1 MTTTSSAPKALHHHA
16 RRMAGRD
23 PHEPH
28 RVSTPL
34 ELLFDLTFATSFSLA
49 AAGLAHMLAAGHVM
63 SAVSG
68 FGFAGFAIC
77 WAWINFSWFSSAYDT
92 DDWIYRVMTMV
103 QMIGVLVI
111 AIGLPRLY
119 ASIEHHEH
127 VDNSVMVLGYVIMR
141 VALVSQWL
149 RAAKQDPARRR
160 ACLTYATAVS
170 IAQVG
175 WIVQIFVDFPFG
187 ATLALSAAL
196 MLLELAGP
204 VLAERRDGGTPWH
217 SHHIADRYAAFAVIA
232 LGEGVVGTVASLSA
246 VIDAQGWTMDT
257 ALVSVAGVGLTF
269 GIWWVYFIVPSA
281 EVLHRHRDRSFVW
294 GYGQM
299 VVVAAIVATGAG
311 LHVAAYFI
319 QHESALGPLATL
331 LATAIPVGVF
341 LASIHALYAYLMR
354 RVDPLHLALLAAS
367 AAVFAAAIVAA
378 RLGVDMAACLAI
390 LMLSPAVAVIGYE
403 AVGHRHLAE
412 ALAANDVAPGSQ
424 V

>member
-1 MTTTSSAPKALHHHA
+1 MTTSPAPKALHHHA

-49 AAGLAHMLAAGHVM
+49 AAELAHMLAEGHVL
-63 SAVSG
+63 SAVAG

-119 ASIEHHEH
+119 TSIEHHEH
-127 VDNSVMVLGYVIMR
+127 VDNSVIVLGYVIMR
-141 VALVSQWL
+141 LALVSQWL

-160 ACLTYATAVS
+160 ACLTYVTAVS
-170 IAQVG
+170 VAQVG

-196 MLLELAGP
+196 MLVELAGP

-217 SHHIADRYAAFAVIA
+217 PHHIADRYAAFAVIA

-246 VIDAQGWTMDT
+246 VIEAQGWTMDA

-269 GIWWVYFIVPSA
+269 GIWWVYFIVPSG

-299 VVVAAIVATGAG
+299 LVVTAIVATGAG

-319 QHESALGPLATL
+319 EHNSALGPIATV

-354 RVDPLHLALLAAS
+354 RVDPLHLVLLAAS
-367 AAVFAAAIVAA
+367 AAVIAVAIVAA
-378 RLGVDMAACLAI
+378 RLGVDVAVCLAI
-390 LMLSPAVAVIGYE
+390 LMLAPAVTVVGYE
-403 AVGHRHLAE
+403 AAGHRHLAE
-412 ALAANDVAPGSQ
+412 ALAERDATPRRLD
-424 V
+424 